1 MISYINKCI
10 PKQPPENEFGN
21 KEYKRYLINHP
32 KNCPKKFIEKRGT
45 QMLFRLIEGEGKA
58 LYLFGVEDNGEIWG
72 MNKNEL
78 YTTIDYLKKIVLSIS
93 AKIKKLRIYTGGNG
107 FICTARIVL
116 PKTILTNIMDSIN
129 INLLE

>member
-1 MISYINKCI
+1 MITYINKCI

-32 KNCPKKFIEKRGT
+32 KNCPKKFIEKRAT

-58 LYLFGVEDNGEIWG
+58 LYLFGVDDNGDIRE
-72 MNKNEL
+72 MNKKEL
-78 YTTIDYLKKIVLSIS
+78 DNTIYSLKKIVLSIS

-107 FICTARIVL
+107 FICTARIIL
-116 PKTILTNIMDSIN
+116 PKIILNNIMESIN
-129 INLLE
+129 LQE